1 MYKKLTL
8 ITFIIICFNPLPGMA
23 WSGYESITGDY
34 VDLNPR
40 DIKKNNVIQYYDHN
54 SGSYRTGIIER
65 VYTKRNTRKIE
76 LQDLES
82 SSYRNIDM
90 DNVKNDRKILNK
102 YYEY

>member
-1 MYKKLTL
+1 MYKLLAL
-8 ITFIIICFNPLPGMA
+8 ISLMIIYFHPSPIMA
-23 WSGYESITGDY
+23 WDGYESITGDY
-34 VDLNPR
+34 VDINPR

-54 SGSYRTGIIER
+54 TGSYRTGIIEH
-65 VYTKRNTRKIE
+65 VYQKRNTRKIE

-102 YYEY
+102 YYDY